1 MSAQVFCPVSF
12 FITQFSWLK
21 KKLRTPFTGIESMN
35 PWQKK
40 LKKCVASN
48 IHSVIAEMAK
58 RNGALTQ

>member
-1 MSAQVFCPVSF
+1 
-12 FITQFSWLK
+12 
-21 KKLRTPFTGIESMN
+21 MN